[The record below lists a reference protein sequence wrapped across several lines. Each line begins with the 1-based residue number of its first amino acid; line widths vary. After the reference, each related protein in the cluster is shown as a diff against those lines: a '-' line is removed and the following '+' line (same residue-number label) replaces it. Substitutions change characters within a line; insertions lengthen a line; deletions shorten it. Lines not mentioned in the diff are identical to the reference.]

1 MMTFCLTEC
10 TEKDNIFTLQQNT
23 RKTNINLTQECYV
36 IQSLPTRGKANFSLT
51 FERAIEDTMD
61 G

>member
-23 RKTNINLTQECYV
+23 RKTNINLTQESYV
-36 IQSLPTRGKANFSLT
+36 I
-51 FERAIEDTMD
+51 
-61 G
+61 